1 MKYIIGKELSDDIHI
16 IDLDNVF
23 LYTDYS
29 IFSSSEYL
37 SAYYYSP
44 INTNVI
50 QQYKKYIVI
59 DTIDDNEELLPHY
72 LMPIYYEIN
81 DKDIKGINSN
91 KITENTF
98 KELLE
103 TGVITDVELFIDSI
117 CKKFK
122 FKKITME
129 F

>member
-1 MKYIIGKELSDDIHI
+1 MKYIIGKEVSGELYT

-44 INTNVI
+44 INKNVI

-59 DTIDDNEELLPHY
+59 DTIEEDTELLPHY
-72 LMPIYYEIN
+72 LMPICYEIN

-103 TGVITDVELFIDSI
+103 TGVITDVKLFIDSI

>member
-1 MKYIIGKELSDDIHI
+1 MKYIIGKEVSGELYT

-44 INTNVI
+44 INNNVI

-59 DTIDDNEELLPHY
+59 DTIEEDTELLPHY
-72 LMPIYYEIN
+72 LMPICYEIN

-103 TGVITDVELFIDSI
+103 TGVITDVKLFIDSI